1 MMIKVHSLNH
11 TTFTAL
17 LGGHLLLLLRPSRQ
31 SYTPLQSCYIHLW
44 VHMFV
49 HSLQQKS
56 ESWTLFSMIDI
67 MSSSTHGVVHS
78 ELTELF
84 YFRSA
89 NQIYNINSQG
99 YRYHDMT
106 WHDLT
111 YHLCPI
117 GLSGWR
123 ALEWRMCSTGYY
135 MWRQRGQYTA
145 CHGTGYRQ
153 QVSEDNV
160 TCEMDLIEK
169 HPDMQ
174 YDR

>member
-1 MMIKVHSLNH
+1 MMIKVHLLNH

-99 YRYHDMT
+99 YRYHDMP
-106 WHDLT
+106 WHDVT
-111 YHLCPI
+111 WPDI
-117 GLSGWR
+117 SSLSHWIIRMKSSWMTHVQHCLLYVTSARTIYSLSWNRVSSAG
-123 ALEWRMCSTGYY
+123 EWG
-135 MWRQRGQYTA
+135 
-145 CHGTGYRQ
+145 
-153 QVSEDNV
+153 
-160 TCEMDLIEK
+160 
-169 HPDMQ
+169 
-174 YDR
+174 